1 MKPLAN
7 RDKVRRNK
15 FFRVFFMALAVFAV
29 MAALATTIYVLVAK
43 NNLLSKVLQNPVLKN
58 EDAKTSAKDKAFT
71 VVALFGV
78 DQVGAYRTD
87 VNMLVFFNHKNQE
100 INVVSIPRDTKFN
113 WPEEMYTEIS
123 AKRRDVPKIIPIN
136 EVPAYVGA
144 DSRNEASVKVLEN
157 AFHMNI
163 DYYVNLDLTAFKYI
177 VDVIGPIPFE
187 VPVDMNYSDPAQN
200 LHIQLSQGM
209 QELDGEKAE
218 QLVRY
223 RGYPDADL
231 GRIKTQQAFLR
242 AFVEKLLTPENKV
255 NLPGIIK
262 SIYPYIQTNFQDA
275 ADYLVYLDQI
285 SLDKIQMT
293 TLPGSATEDK
303 KYAYDSAKSK
313 ELFETILTTKNLT
326 AGQNSEQPGKSAQP
340 ESAAQQPNEKPA
352 PATNPEPDPNSG
364 VQIKEVYDVKLM
376 PIGVYNG
383 TNIAGLAAR
392 TKQTLEGAGYRVI
405 KTGNY
410 PTKPVEKTT
419 LKVYAQ
425 AIGEELLPYFAG
437 AEIEVEESLKGKEE
451 EIVIVL
457 GLTERP

>member
-1 MKPLAN
+1 MLAN
-7 RDKVRRNK
+7 KNKVRRNK
-15 FFRVFFMALAVFAV
+15 FFRVFFMAVAVFAV
-29 MAALATTIYVLVAK
+29 ISALATTIYVLVAK

-100 INVVSIPRDTKFN
+100 INVVSVPRDTKFN
-113 WPEEMYTEIS
+113 WPEELYTEIS
-123 AKRRDVPKIIPIN
+123 AKRRDIPKIIPIN
-136 EVPAYVGA
+136 EVPAYVNA
-144 DSRNEASVKVLEN
+144 DVRNEASVKVLEN

-177 VDVIGPIPFE
+177 VDVVGPIPFE
-187 VPVDMNYSDPAQN
+187 VPEDMNYSDPAQN
-200 LHIQLSQGM
+200 LHIQLSKGL
-209 QELDGEKAE
+209 QELNGAEAE

-231 GRIKTQQAFLR
+231 GRIKTQQAFLK
-242 AFVEKLLTPENKV
+242 AFIEQVLKPENKV

-262 SIYPYIQTNFQDA
+262 GIYPYIQTNFKDA

-285 SLDKIQMT
+285 SLDKVQMT

-326 AGQNSEQPGKSAQP
+326 QDSEKPGEAPQPD
-340 ESAAQQPNEKPA
+340 PNEKPDNQA
-352 PATNPEPDPNSG
+352 QPVPDPAPENDPNTG
-364 VQIKEVYDVKLM
+364 VQVKEVYDVKLM
-376 PIGVYNG
+376 PMGVYNG
-383 TNIAGLAAR
+383 TDISGLAAK
-392 TKQTLEGAGYRVI
+392 TKETLEKAGYRVV

-410 PTKPVEKTT
+410 PTKPVEKTI
-419 LKVYAQ
+419 LKVYAE
-425 AIGEELLPYFAG
+425 AIGEELLPYFTG
-437 AEIEVEESLKGKEE
+437 AEIQVDESLKGKEE

-457 GLTERP
+457 GLTEKR

>member
-1 MKPLAN
+1 
-7 RDKVRRNK
+7 
-15 FFRVFFMALAVFAV
+15 MALAVFAV

-313 ELFETILTTKNLT
+313 ELFETILTTKNLK
-326 AGQNSEQPGKSAQP
+326 AGQNREPTEKSAQT
-340 ESAAQQPNEKPA
+340 ESDDQ
-352 PATNPEPDPNSG
+352 
-364 VQIKEVYDVKLM
+364 
-376 PIGVYNG
+376 
-383 TNIAGLAAR
+383 
-392 TKQTLEGAGYRVI
+392 
-405 KTGNY
+405 
-410 PTKPVEKTT
+410 
-419 LKVYAQ
+419 
-425 AIGEELLPYFAG
+425 
-437 AEIEVEESLKGKEE
+437 
-451 EIVIVL
+451 
-457 GLTERP
+457 

>member
-1 MKPLAN
+1 MAN
-7 RDKVRRNK
+7 QNKVRRNK
-15 FFRVFFMALAVFAV
+15 FLRVFFMALAVFTIIS
-29 MAALATTIYVLVAK
+29 ALATTVYVLVAK
-43 NNLLSKVLQNPVLKN
+43 NNLLSNVLRNPVLKN

-71 VVALFGV
+71 VIALFGV

-113 WPEEMYTEIS
+113 WPDDLYTEIS

-136 EVPAYVGA
+136 EVPAYVNA
-144 DSRNEASVKVLEN
+144 DARNEASVKVLEN

-177 VDVIGPIPFE
+177 VDVVGPISFD
-187 VPVDMNYSDPAQN
+187 VPVDMNYSDPAQSLN
-200 LHIQLSQGM
+200 IQLTKGV
-209 QELDGEKAE
+209 QELDGAKAE

-242 AFVEKLLTPENKV
+242 AFIEQVLKPQNKV

-262 SIYPYIQTNFQDA
+262 GVYPYIQTNFKDA
-275 ADYLVYLDQI
+275 VDYLVYLDQI
-285 SLDKIQMT
+285 SLEKIQMI

-303 KYAYDSAKSK
+303 KYAYDSAKAK
-313 ELFETILTTKNLT
+313 ELFENILAAKSIT
-326 AGQNSEQPGKSAQP
+326 AGEDSQKQTVET
-340 ESAAQQPNEKPA
+340 KPA
-352 PATNPEPDPNSG
+352 DTTENNQTTQTPEVPATDTNTG
-364 VQIKEVYDVKLM
+364 VQVKEVYDVKLM
-376 PIGVYNG
+376 PMGVYNG
-383 TNIAGLAAR
+383 TNISGLAAK
-392 TKQTLEGAGYRVI
+392 TKAALEKAGYRVV

-410 PTKPVEKTT
+410 PTKPVAKTI

-425 AIGEELLPYFAG
+425 AIGEELLPYFKG
-437 AEIEVEESLKGKEE
+437 AEIQVDESLKGKEE

-457 GLTERP
+457 GLTEQ